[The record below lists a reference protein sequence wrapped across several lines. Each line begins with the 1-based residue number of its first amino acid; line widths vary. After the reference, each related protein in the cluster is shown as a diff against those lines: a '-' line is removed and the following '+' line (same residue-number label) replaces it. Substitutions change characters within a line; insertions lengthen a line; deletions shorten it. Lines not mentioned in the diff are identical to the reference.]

1 MKNNMKTGTL
11 KSGES
16 ERKANVSC
24 YLERKSATVLMVIKL
39 AEALGKLCL
48 TIVGAFMLQQVV
60 TALNRIFQEGTT
72 VSDGKAMV
80 AQVLKTLQ
88 VPPETIKQVIDAFPL
103 DIRFSSGP
111 VVFVFV
117 LCMPFVVIAI
127 LEAIAAI
134 RLRLGKGGT
143 GTISILQRIYYVLG
157 VIFVLASALVAIAL
171 SIFTIF
177 RLGGTIGIAVSTV
190 YVSLAIFYILISA
203 PTLFYH
209 RNVAM
214 IMDEIGYEMET
225 GKQAVHKHFL
235 FKENLIV
242 LLVLEVIGIIVSL
255 IASWRPQQGGIAAA
269 MLVASLI
276 GPLAKLLKYL
286 CMKYCYKNYIK
297 ADNAEE
303 TEGVFSHIPQ
313 FVLIIIVTLIF
324 VVPIIFV
331 CRQSSSFSN
340 AVVEKVE
347 EFVGNARQ
355 TVDEVSTVAGAQIEA
370 VQNAMGVQTQTGT
383 VGTVEAPQSGTET
396 AAVETAAAA
405 QDETKAESAA
415 ASDAA
420 KSEKKAESAVTS
432 DAAKSE
438 KKKKSSKTN

>member
-1 MKNNMKTGTL
+1 MKTGTL
-11 KSGES
+11 KSGEN

-88 VPPETIKQVIDAFPL
+88 VPPETIKQIIDAFPL
-103 DIRFSSGP
+103 NITFSSRP

-117 LCMPFVVIAI
+117 LCLPFVVIAI

-134 RLRLGKGGT
+134 RLRLGKGGS
-143 GTISILQRIYYVLG
+143 GTIGILQRIYYVLG
-157 VIFVLASALVAIAL
+157 VIFVIVSVLFALAL

-177 RLGGTIGIAVSTV
+177 RLGGTLGIAISTV
-190 YVSLAIFYILISA
+190 YVSLAIFFILISA

>member
-1 MKNNMKTGTL
+1 MKTGTL
-11 KSGES
+11 KSGEN

-88 VPPETIKQVIDAFPL
+88 VPPETIKQIIDAFPL
-103 DIRFSSGP
+103 NITFSSRP

-117 LCMPFVVIAI
+117 LCLPFVVIAI

-143 GTISILQRIYYVLG
+143 GTISILKRIYYVLG

-190 YVSLAIFYILISA
+190 YVSLAIFFILISA